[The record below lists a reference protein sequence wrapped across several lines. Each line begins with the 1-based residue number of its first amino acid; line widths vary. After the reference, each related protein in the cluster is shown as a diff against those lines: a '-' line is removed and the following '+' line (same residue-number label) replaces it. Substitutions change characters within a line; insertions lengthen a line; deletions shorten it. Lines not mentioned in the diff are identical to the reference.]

1 MTDDFVDRMK
11 RKIID
16 DRKALA
22 ALATVTCPFCGHAG
36 AVTRE
41 RRREH
46 QGAYSSRFWA
56 ECGND
61 LCCCHGRQHD
71 SEADAAREWLRLAL
85 AVQIAD
91 AGKRCEEELDGSR
104 KRGNF
109 RQELRRLLEQW
120 EVDDEDDPD
129 A

>member
-1 MTDDFVDRMK
+1 MTANNIMPCRCLAQHPALVADWIEGVLLIRVVCGCGTSGPRRTRGIDAIAAWNRM
-11 RKIID
+11 
-16 DRKALA
+16 
-22 ALATVTCPFCGHAG
+22 
-36 AVTRE
+36 
-41 RRREH
+41 
-46 QGAYSSRFWA
+46 S
-56 ECGND
+56 
-61 LCCCHGRQHD
+61 
-71 SEADAAREWLRLAL
+71 L

-104 KRGNF
+104 KGGNF